1 MLKSNLI
8 GSIYKGTEHFYIAE
22 HFANKNNSIVY
33 IARDD
38 REIFQVK
45 EKLEWLLPKN
55 KILIFRS
62 WDQIPY
68 DKVSPTKEVQS
79 ERIKTLYELV
89 FNNINNFIVLTSVN
103 AIVQKTVNEIF
114 IKNNVIEITKKQK
127 LDFHTLI
134 HQLMMLG
141 YQKTSIVREKS
152 EFAVRGNIIDIY
164 LTDRKNP
171 IRLDFF
177 DNIVESIKEFDFL
190 TQKTSHEL
198 ITKKILINPSSEIL
212 LTEETIKLFREN
224 FRNCF
229 VDYRKSEYYHSISE
243 GILPSGIE
251 QFLPFFN
258 KKLSNLF
265 YIVLIVISFSIVIL
279 LNC

>member
-89 FNNINNFIVLTSVN
+89 FNNIKNFIVLTSVN

-114 IKNNVIEITKKQK
+114 IKNNVIEITKKQA
-127 LDFHTLI
+127 L
-134 HQLMMLG
+134 
-141 YQKTSIVREKS
+141 E
-152 EFAVRGNIIDIY
+152 AA
-164 LTDRKNP
+164 
-171 IRLDFF
+171 
-177 DNIVESIKEFDFL
+177 
-190 TQKTSHEL
+190 
-198 ITKKILINPSSEIL
+198 TKKSKDIL
-212 LTEETIKLFREN
+212 N
-224 FRNCF
+224 FGF
-229 VDYRKSEYYHSISE
+229 
-243 GILPSGIE
+243 
-251 QFLPFFN
+251 Q
-258 KKLSNLF
+258 
-265 YIVLIVISFSIVIL
+265 SF
-279 LNC
+279 

>member
-89 FNNINNFIVLTSVN
+89 FNNIKNFIVLTSVN

-114 IKNNVIEITKKQK
+114 IKNNVIEITKKPGSK
-127 LDFHTLI
+127 
-134 HQLMMLG
+134 
-141 YQKTSIVREKS
+141 KP
-152 EFAVRGNIIDIY
+152 
-164 LTDRKNP
+164 KN
-171 IRLDFF
+171 R
-177 DNIVESIKEFDFL
+177 
-190 TQKTSHEL
+190 
-198 ITKKILINPSSEIL
+198 
-212 LTEETIKLFREN
+212 
-224 FRNCF
+224 
-229 VDYRKSEYYHSISE
+229 
-243 GILPSGIE
+243 
-251 QFLPFFN
+251 
-258 KKLSNLF
+258 
-265 YIVLIVISFSIVIL
+265 
-279 LNC
+279 